1 MMVAAGKEMTEL
13 VGEKNGEQGES
24 KRQARGEAKRV
35 FVKKSERAKKFVEGE
50 GFVPGVSSSELCAG
64 DEAGAEREEKQE
76 ASED

>member
-1 MMVAAGKEMTEL
+1 
-13 VGEKNGEQGES
+13 
-24 KRQARGEAKRV
+24 V